1 MDSAEARERGVLLI
15 EQGGHGGVADYTAEL
30 AHALADRGWT
40 VELGTATDHMYE
52 PHPGVTVHKVFP
64 YFRGSSRAWR
74 AMRRVRLTS
83 AINALRFLLAIPRL
97 ARLARRTRLV
107 HCQGWELAPLGVP
120 VVAAMRLAG
129 ATVVQTSHNTFERG
143 AMSFERT
150 HRALGSMAARTI
162 VHTQADVPALLEPA
176 SRRAVVIP
184 HGEYGGL
191 ARTGGTAD
199 RDEARSG
206 LGLPDGA
213 PTALL
218 FGQIRWDKGLP
229 DLLAAAS
236 RLPELHLIIGG
247 EDKGALVAAAD
258 QLAAPELEGRVI
270 VREGY
275 LSMADAAKLFAAA
288 DTSVLPYEKAS
299 QSGVLLLSYG
309 FGRPV
314 VVYPV
319 GGLPEAVAEGETG
332 WVCARADVDA
342 LTDALRQTIE
352 AGWEECRRRGLA
364 GARLAHERYSWS
376 QIARLTE
383 EVYLDALGVRADVPA
398 LAASL

>member
-1 MDSAEARERGVLLI
+1 
-15 EQGGHGGVADYTAEL
+15 
-30 AHALADRGWT
+30 
-40 VELGTATDHMYE
+40 
-52 PHPGVTVHKVFP
+52 
-64 YFRGSSRAWR
+64 
-74 AMRRVRLTS
+74 
-83 AINALRFLLAIPRL
+83 
-97 ARLARRTRLV
+97 
-107 HCQGWELAPLGVP
+107 
-120 VVAAMRLAG
+120 
-129 ATVVQTSHNTFERG
+129 
-143 AMSFERT
+143 
-150 HRALGSMAARTI
+150 
-162 VHTQADVPALLEPA
+162 
-176 SRRAVVIP
+176 VVIP

-247 EDKGALVAAAD
+247 EDKGALVAAAE

-319 GGLPEAVAEGETG
+319 GGLPEAVVEGETG

-342 LTDALRQTIE
+342 LADALRQTIE